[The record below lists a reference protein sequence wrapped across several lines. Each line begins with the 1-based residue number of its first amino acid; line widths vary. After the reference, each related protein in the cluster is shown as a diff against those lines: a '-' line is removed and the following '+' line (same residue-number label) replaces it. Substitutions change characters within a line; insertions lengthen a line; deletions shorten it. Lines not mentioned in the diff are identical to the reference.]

1 MKIGLTISYDG
12 TAYCGWQVQP
22 NGVTVQ
28 ETIQNAIKTITG
40 ETVTVTGSGRTD
52 AGVHAKGQFAHFET
66 GSSVAPDKFAKA
78 INAHLPEDIRIINS
92 LELPDDFHSVKS
104 AKKKTYKYTVY
115 TGATE
120 NPLLDRCAVYLSQN
134 LDVKKMKKCAK
145 IFKGTHDFKGYSASG
160 GSAKTSV
167 RTIYNLTVKKNGEKI
182 EFSVTG
188 NGFLYKMV
196 RFITGAIISVGQGKT
211 DFDEIKQTL
220 KTGNQLKNRQVMP
233 AKGLC
238 LESVTYE
245 NLKK

>member
-1 MKIGLTISYDG
+1 MKIGLTVSYDG
-12 TAYCGWQVQP
+12 TAYCGWQIQP

-28 ETIQNAIKTITG
+28 ETIQNAIKSVTG
-40 ETVTVTGSGRTD
+40 ETVTLTGSGRTD

-66 GSSVAPDKFAKA
+66 NSSVAPDKFTKA
-78 INAHLPEDIRIINS
+78 INAHLPDDIKIINS
-92 LELPDDFHSVKS
+92 LELPNDFHSVKS

-115 TGATE
+115 TGETE
-120 NPLLDRCAVYLSQN
+120 NPLLDRYAVYVPFK
-134 LDVKKMKKCAK
+134 LDIPTMKKCAK
-145 IFKGTHDFKGYSASG
+145 LFCGEHDFKGYSASG
-160 GSAKTSV
+160 GGAKTSI
-167 RTIYNLTVKKNGEKI
+167 RTIYKFSVKKINEKI
-182 EFSVTG
+182 EFTITG

-196 RFITGAIISVGQGKT
+196 RFITGAMISVGQGKT
-211 DFDEIKQTL
+211 DFMEIRQTL